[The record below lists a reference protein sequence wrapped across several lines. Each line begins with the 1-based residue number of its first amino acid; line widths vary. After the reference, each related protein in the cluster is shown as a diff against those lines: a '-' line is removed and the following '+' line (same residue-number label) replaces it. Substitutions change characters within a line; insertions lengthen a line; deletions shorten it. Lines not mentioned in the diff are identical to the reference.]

1 MLCGL
6 VEHHLDNMMV
16 EYFFPTPIYV
26 FDVPNATQ
34 LNASLEKNIIEW
46 SQKDKGVQKTNA
58 NGWHSTIDMATKS
71 EYQPLVNLLYEAQ
84 REIFKKENLDGE
96 PVLGNMWA
104 NINPKGGSNAPH
116 THPNCLFSGVYYVKT
131 PENCG
136 LLQFEDPRPGTNLY
150 RPVKKKEIQDE
161 KEYWREI
168 FYKPVAGRLIMFPA
182 WLLHKVFPNE
192 SNDIRISV
200 SWNFLQDKLHNI
212 IKP

>member
-1 MLCGL
+1 MI
-6 VEHHLDNMMV
+6 V
-16 EYFFPTPIYV
+16 EYFFPTPIYI
-26 FDVPNATQ
+26 FDIPNAIE
-34 LNASLEKNIIEW
+34 LNASLEKNIVEW
-46 SQKDKGVQKTNA
+46 QQKDKGVNYTNI
-58 NGWHSTIDMATKS
+58 NGWHSTTDMAGKQ
-71 EYQPLVNLLYEAQ
+71 EYQPLVNILYEAQ
-84 REIFKKENLDGE
+84 KEVFKKESLDGD

-104 NINPKGGSNAPH
+104 NINPKGGANASH

-136 LLQFEDPRPGTNLY
+136 LLKFEDPRPGTTLY
-150 RPVKKKEIQDE
+150 RPMKKNTQEE

-182 WLLHKVFPNE
+182 WLLHSVLPNE
-192 SNDIRISV
+192 SDDIRISI